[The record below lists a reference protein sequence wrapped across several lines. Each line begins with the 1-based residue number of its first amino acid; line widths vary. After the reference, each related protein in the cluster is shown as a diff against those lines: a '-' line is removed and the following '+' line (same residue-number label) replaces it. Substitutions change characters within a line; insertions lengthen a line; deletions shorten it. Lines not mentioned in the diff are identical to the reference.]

1 MYKVLI
7 GLEMHCEISETNTKV
22 FSSAANTFTD
32 QPNTNIRPVDMA
44 FPGTLP
50 VINKEAVRKSLM
62 ASIILNCTQP
72 EYVYFERK
80 NYYYPD
86 LPKGFQI
93 TQETKPAPIGIYG
106 KLKFECNGE
115 EKEIRINNLHLEEDA
130 ASSDHEGRSSKIN
143 YNRAGVPLLE
153 LVTEPD
159 LRSADEAVAFL
170 ETMRS
175 IYQYAGISEADSKKG
190 QIRCD
195 VNVSIMEADKDEN
208 DPNNWGT
215 KVEIKNVNSFGG
227 VRDAI
232 NYEIERQTELKE
244 QGRYDEVQQETR
256 RWDEDSMSTIRMR
269 SKVDAIDYKY
279 FVEPNIPKIKLS
291 KDWVEQIRKEIP
303 KLAHERKETYINE
316 YGISDYDA
324 TILVKEKQTA
334 DFYEETISL
343 GADPK
348 IASNWI
354 TTNLLGSLNKLELT
368 MDDIKLTP
376 QSLAQIIKLVDTKEI
391 SSKQAKDVF
400 QECLT
405 SGKAPKEVVKEKGM
419 TQMSDAGEITKI
431 ANEVLDENPEIVE
444 KYKSG
449 RTNVVDFLV
458 GQIMKK
464 TRGTANPTMAR
475 STMLEEIEKRWNRW
489 KQTNIEI

>member
-1 MYKVLI
+1 MKYKVMV

-22 FSSAANTFTD
+22 FSGAANQYTD
-32 QPNTNIRPVDMA
+32 KPNVNIRPVDMA

-50 VINKEAVRKSLM
+50 VVNKEAVRKSLM
-62 ASIILNCTQP
+62 ASMILGCKQP
-72 EYVYFERK
+72 EYIYFERK

-106 KLKFECNGE
+106 KLKFECNGK
-115 EKEIRINNLHLEEDA
+115 EKEVRVNNLHLEEDA
-130 ASSDHEGRSSKIN
+130 ASSDHMARTSKIN

-159 LRSADEAVAFL
+159 IRSADEAVAFL

-195 VNVSIMEADKDEN
+195 VNVSLMDASKDESN
-208 DPNNWGT
+208 PENWGT
-215 KVEIKNVNSFGG
+215 KIEIKNVNSFGG

-232 NYEIERQTELKE
+232 NYEIERQTDLIESGEYDKME
-244 QGRYDEVQQETR
+244 QQTR
-256 RWDEDSMSTIRMR
+256 RWDEESGTTIFMR

-291 KDWVEQIRKEIP
+291 QDWLEQIRKEIP
-303 KLAHERKETYINE
+303 KLANERKETYINE
-316 YGISDYDA
+316 YGISNYDA
-324 TILVKEKQTA
+324 TILVKEKPVA
-334 DFYEETISL
+334 DFYEEAIKL

-348 IASNWI
+348 SASNWI

-368 MDDIKLTP
+368 INDITLTP
-376 QSLAQIIKLVDTKEI
+376 EMLASLIKLVEDKEI
-391 SSKQAKDVF
+391 SSKQAKEVF
-400 QECLT
+400 AECLT
-405 SGKAPKEVVKEKGM
+405 SGKTPKEVVKEKGM
-419 TQMSDAGEITKI
+419 MQMSDTSEIVRI
-431 ANEVLDENPEIVE
+431 ANEVLDENPDVIEQ
-444 KYKSG
+444 YKKG

-464 TRGTANPTMAR
+464 TRGTANPTIAR
-475 STMLEEIEKRWNRW
+475 STMAEEIEKR
-489 KQTNIEI
+489 